1 MDNVTWEFVMKMEK
15 ELKKIITNPNNASKL
30 VQIKEIRMLNIIL
43 KMIIS
48 TSRKLKR
55 I

>member
-1 MDNVTWEFVMKMEK
+1 MHNIIWELFLKMEK
-15 ELKKIITNPNNASKL
+15 ELKKIITYLNNGLKL
-30 VQIKEIRMLNIIL
+30 VQIKEISMLNIIL

-48 TSRKLKR
+48 TTRKLKR